1 LQSRLQRAQLAICWE
16 EPELLKQSLQFL
28 PFTSELLPQ
37 LSIWTTKIQQSNW
50 MLSQALEN

>member
-1 LQSRLQRAQLAICWE
+1 
-16 EPELLKQSLQFL
+16 L

-37 LSIWTTKIQQSNW
+37 LSIWTTQIQQSNW